1 MTLSP
6 PRLKNKT
13 GLIFFLLFIPGFI
26 FCQQQNCRVL
36 SSETKSGIAFV
47 NVGIVGKNV
56 GTVTDLDGNFSIEL
70 DNIYNNDSIRFSM
83 IGFESKSFLV
93 SYFKENSIKTI
104 YLNPKSYFLTEVKV
118 FFHRTREITLG
129 TPVISDA
136 LKSGFE
142 NNNLGSELG
151 IEVDTKGQVKLEDI
165 NLNVATCTYDSVTYR
180 LNIYKIEDKIE
191 DKTEDKKEDKVEYKN
206 ILTEPIYISFS
217 KDKIKDVITYDLRK
231 YSILIEGKVLITLE
245 LYKDLGEGRL
255 LFYTQFFTGYTYH
268 KKTSEGN
275 WTKAPGLIGMY
286 LHGKLI
292 KGGSYKSKKI

>member
-6 PRLKNKT
+6 PRLNSKT
-13 GLIFFLLFIPGFI
+13 GLFIFLLFAPGLI
-26 FCQQQNCRVL
+26 FCQQLNCRVL

-47 NVGIVGKNV
+47 NVGIIGKNV
-56 GTVTDLDGNFSIEL
+56 GTVTDPAGNFSIEL
-70 DNIYNNDSIRFSM
+70 DNIYNNDSLRFSM

-104 YLNPKSYFLTEVKV
+104 YLDPKSYFLTEVKV
-118 FFHRTREITLG
+118 FFHRTKEITLG

-151 IEVDTKGQVKLEDI
+151 IKVDTKGQVKLEDI

-180 LNIYKIEDKIE
+180 LNIYKIIDKE
-191 DKTEDKKEDKVEYKN
+191 EYKN

-217 KDKIKDVITYDLRK
+217 KDKIDKVITFDLRK
-231 YSILIEGKVLITLE
+231 YSILIEGEVLITLE

-255 LFYTQFFTGYTYH
+255 LFYTQYFTGYTYH
-268 KKTSEGN
+268 KKTSQGN
-275 WTKAPGLIGMY
+275 WMKAPGLVGMY
-286 LHGKLI
+286 LHGQLI
-292 KGGSYKSKKI
+292 KGALHNSKKI

>member
-1 MTLSP
+1 MTLSH

-13 GLIFFLLFIPGFI
+13 GLIFFLLFIPGLI

-56 GTVTDLDGNFSIEL
+56 GTVTDLNGNFSIEL

-104 YLNPKSYFLTEVKV
+104 YLNPKSYILTEVKV
-118 FFHRTREITLG
+118 FFHRTKEITLG
-129 TPVISDA
+129 TQVISDA

-151 IEVDTKGQVKLEDI
+151 IKVDTKGQVKLEDI
-165 NLNVATCTYDSVTYR
+165 NINVATCTYDSVTYR
-180 LNIYKIEDKIE
+180 LNIYKIEDKS
-191 DKTEDKKEDKVEYKN
+191 EYKN

-217 KDKIKDVITYDLRK
+217 KDKIKNVITFDLRK
-231 YSILIEGKVLITLE
+231 YSILIEGEVLITLE

-292 KGGSYKSKKI
+292 KGSSYKSKKI

>member
-1 MTLSP
+1 MTFSH

-13 GLIFFLLFIPGFI
+13 GLIFFLLFIPGPI

-47 NVGIVGKNV
+47 NVGIIGKNV
-56 GTVTDLDGNFSIEL
+56 GTVTDPAGNFSIEL

-104 YLNPKSYFLTEVKV
+104 YLDPKSYFLTEVKV
-118 FFHRTREITLG
+118 FFHRTKEITLG

-151 IEVDTKGQVKLEDI
+151 IKVDTKGQVKLEDI

-180 LNIYKIEDKIE
+180 LNIYKIEDKS
-191 DKTEDKKEDKVEYKN
+191 EYKN

-217 KDKIKDVITYDLRK
+217 KDKIKKVITFDLKK
-231 YSILIEGKVLITLE
+231 YSILIEGEVLITLE

-292 KGGSYKSKKI
+292 KGSSYKSKKI